1 MGSFYAGDVSVTVIR
16 LETYG
21 IRSLMLVSV
30 FRYSSSEVH
39 SWGVQTASNG
49 TCLSLTSTR
58 SNGLVVVICRFKGLQ
73 VLVVMFTRPGLS
85 ISLVVVSDSD
95 KSGCGKFRVIESK
108 LVRAK
113 ET

>member
-1 MGSFYAGDVSVTVIR
+1 M
-16 LETYG
+16 
-21 IRSLMLVSV
+21 
-30 FRYSSSEVH
+30 
-39 SWGVQTASNG
+39 
-49 TCLSLTSTR
+49 
-58 SNGLVVVICRFKGLQ
+58 RFKGLQ

-95 KSGCGKFRVIESK
+95 KSGWGKFRVIESK